1 MKRIVV
7 GTDGSQTAQKA
18 VEQAAE
24 LAAAIG
30 AEVHLVTA
38 YRSPASVQALAGS
51 AASAGMAVD
60 SYGLSDSLA
69 KDAEKML
76 AAAAELVASHGVKVE
91 SHGAAGDPAE
101 AILGAAENLDADMIV
116 VGSKGMT
123 GAKRFVLGSVP
134 NKVAH
139 HACCNVLIV
148 YTS

>member
-1 MKRIVV
+1 
-7 GTDGSQTAQKA
+7 
-18 VEQAAE
+18 
-24 LAAAIG
+24 
-30 AEVHLVTA
+30 
-38 YRSPASVQALAGS
+38 
-51 AASAGMAVD
+51 MAVD

-76 AAAAELVASHGVKVE
+76 AAAELAAAELVASHGVKVE
-91 SHGAAGDPAE
+91 SHAAAGDPAE
-101 AILGAAENLDADMIV
+101 AILGATENLDADMIV

-134 NKVAH
+134 HKVAH